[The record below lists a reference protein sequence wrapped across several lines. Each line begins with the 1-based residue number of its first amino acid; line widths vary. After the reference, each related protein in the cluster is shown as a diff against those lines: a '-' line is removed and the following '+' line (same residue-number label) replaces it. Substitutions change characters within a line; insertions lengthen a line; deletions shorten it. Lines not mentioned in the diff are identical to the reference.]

1 MTGLNFWIFFAE
13 VKRRN
18 VYEITITYVVVMLAD
33 ISNRDRLAL
42 PRARD
47 GRLGLSLGCR
57 FTGGSK
63 QFCPRFVVRFDK
75 SGHFECQAG
84 LKRLDGR
91 DGM

>member
-1 MTGLNFWIFFAE
+1 MGLNFWIFFAE

-18 VYEITITYVVVMLAD
+18 VYEITITYAVVVLAD

-47 GRLGLSLGCR
+47 GRRGLSLGRR
-57 FTGGSK
+57 FAGGGE
-63 QFCPRFVVRFDK
+63 QFYPRLTVRLDK
-75 SGHFECQAG
+75 SGHFERRAG